1 MRRSLADVSL
11 PIRIALLLAGL
22 VVCLPFWTEAAIAE
36 EGAAGSQEITF
47 RILLSK
53 GKCQL
58 AVWLTDEQGNF
69 VDTVY
74 VTRKIA
80 RKGLGNRKGRLDGK
94 LGGARA
100 SSLPV
105 WAHARGVDYGDGNF
119 YPPKDRPLPDAITSA
134 TPRAGEFAW
143 TWRPKTGLEPGRY
156 FFFVEVNKSFDKT
169 EQHKYSW
176 YRGQPSVVWQGTLQ
190 IGDQGSQGSAVI
202 IGHGDV
208 AGADGT
214 INPDVSTL
222 TTALRLIQ
230 GGEAVDRP

>member
-1 MRRSLADVSL
+1 M
-11 PIRIALLLAGL
+11 RIALLLAGL
-22 VVCLPFWTEAAIAE
+22 VACLPCWTQVAVAE
-36 EGAAGSQEITF
+36 GGTAGSREFTF
-47 RILLSK
+47 RIQMAK

-58 AVWLTDEQGNF
+58 AVWLTDEQGRF

-80 RKGLGNRKGRLDGK
+80 QKGLGNRKGRLDGK
-94 LGGARA
+94 LGGPRL

-119 YPPKDRPLPDAITSA
+119 YPPKNEPLPDAITSA
-134 TPRAGEFAW
+134 TPKAGEFVW
-143 TWRPKTGLEPGRY
+143 TWRPKTPLEPGRY

-169 EQHKYSW
+169 KAHKYSW

-190 IGDQGSQGSAVI
+190 VGDEVSHGSAVI

-208 AGADGT
+208 AGADGK

-222 TTALRLIQ
+222 TTALRLIEDVQASCRPQ
-230 GGEAVDRP
+230 GGGWNR

>member
-1 MRRSLADVSL
+1 MLSNSKSSLR
-11 PIRIALLLAGL
+11 IRIALLIAGL
-22 VVCLPFWTEAAIAE
+22 AVCLPFWTEIAVAE
-36 EGAAGSQEITF
+36 EGAGSSQEITF

-80 RKGLGNRKGRLDGK
+80 QKGLGNRKGQLDAK

-119 YPPKDRPLPDAITSA
+119 YPPKDKALPDAITSA
-134 TPRAGEFAW
+134 TPKAGEFVW
-143 TWRPKTGLEPGRY
+143 TWRPQKRLGPGKY
-156 FFFVEVNKSFDKT
+156 SFFVEVNKSFDKS

-176 YRGQPSVVWQGTLQ
+176 YRGQPSVVWKGVLPV
-190 IGDQGSQGSAVI
+190 GVEVSKGSAAI

-208 AGADGT
+208 DGADGK

-222 TTALRLIQ
+222 TTALGLIESV
-230 GGEAVDRP
+230 GAVCRP